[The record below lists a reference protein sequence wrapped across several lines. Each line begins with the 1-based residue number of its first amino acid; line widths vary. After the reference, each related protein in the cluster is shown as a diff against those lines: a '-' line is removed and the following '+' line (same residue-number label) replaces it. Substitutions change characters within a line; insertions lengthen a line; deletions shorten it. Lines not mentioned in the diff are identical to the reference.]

1 MKCFGC
7 LWALLWGASCA
18 WGVDI
23 FVSPAG
29 NDAHAGTE
37 EFPVHSVEAALRK
50 AGKEAPG
57 KNSRIILGDGIY
69 HLREPLVLRP
79 EHSGLTICARH
90 PNKAVLSGA
99 VPFSTDWKPF
109 RDGVM
114 KTPVPAGLE
123 MDVLLVNGKPM
134 RMARYPNYDP
144 EARIFN
150 GTSAD
155 ADSPRRAAL
164 WKNPSGG
171 FLHALHARMWGDMH
185 FRITGKK
192 GNNLV
197 KEGGWQNNRPSPPHE
212 RYKFVENI
220 FEELDAP
227 GEWYLDR
234 RENML
239 YLYPEP
245 GTDLSRAVVEAAGL
259 AELVRIQGEEGA
271 PVKNVALR
279 DLVLTGTRRTFMENR
294 EPLLRSDWTIF
305 RSGAVLLRNTEN
317 CRILSCEFLHLGGN
331 AVFVDGKNDRALI
344 RACHIHEVGGN
355 GVALVGDR
363 SAYRGP
369 RDYAE
374 ARGMSLEK
382 LDRKPG
388 PANGKFPSN
397 CLVDDC
403 LIWRTGLVE
412 KQTAGVEISLA
423 QNITVRN
430 CSIYE
435 VPRAGINIGE
445 GAFGGHVVEYCDVF
459 DTVRETSDHGSFNSW
474 GRDRFWVRDQT
485 ALSQDRDV
493 VLLDCLQPNILRN
506 NRWRCDHGWDVDLDD
521 GSSNYV
527 ICNNVMLSSGLK
539 LREGFFR
546 KVYNN
551 ILVNNTLH
559 PHVWFR
565 ESGDEF
571 YNNIVFEDRYCQ
583 AGNMDFSPWGKN
595 MDRNFVHVEGMKNP
609 EKASGLAGQS
619 GNDRC
624 SMKGDA
630 LLVNPGKGDYSVRSS
645 SPALKLGFRNFPM
658 DRFGVRSAHLKA
670 LSRTPDIPGTAGN
683 SREKGGVVPAAV
695 QVRKLGAEVRVAE
708 GEGDLSVFGLMPEDL
723 GCALVVVKVQKGGP
737 CSSAGIQPNDVLLK
751 VNGNKVCG
759 VKSLKRLLP
768 PSGKLNVTIRRNQ
781 ENKKLSMQ
789 L

>member
-1 MKCFGC
+1 M
-7 LWALLWGASCA
+7 LWCASCVWGA
-18 WGVDI
+18 DI

-37 EFPVHSVEAALRK
+37 ELPMRSVEAAVRK
-50 AGKEAPG
+50 AGEGARG
-57 KNSRIILGDGIY
+57 KCQVILADGVY
-69 HLREPLVLRP
+69 YLREPLALRP
-79 EHSGLTICARH
+79 EHSGLTIRAQNPGR
-90 PNKAVLSGA
+90 AVLSGA
-99 VPFSTDWKPF
+99 VPFSADWQPF
-109 RDGVM
+109 RDGIM
-114 KTPVPAGLE
+114 KASVPAGLE
-123 MDVLLVNGKPM
+123 MDVLMVNGKPM
-134 RMARYPNYDP
+134 HMARYPNHDP

-155 ADSPRRAAL
+155 ADSPRRVAR
-164 WKNPSGG
+164 WKNPEGG

-192 GNNLV
+192 GDSLV
-197 KEGGWQNNRPSPPHE
+197 TEGGWQNNRPSPPHD

-234 RENML
+234 RENVL

-259 AELVRIQGEEGA
+259 PELVRLQGKKGA
-271 PVKNVALR
+271 PVKNVTLR

-317 CRILSCEFLHLGGN
+317 CRILGCEFVHLGGN
-331 AVFVDGKNDRALI
+331 AVFVDGKNDRAQV
-344 RACHIHEVGGN
+344 RSCHIHEVGGN

-369 RDYAE
+369 RDYGE
-374 ARGMSLEK
+374 ARGMALEK
-382 LDRKPG
+382 LDRTPG
-388 PANGKFPSN
+388 PKNGKFPST

-412 KQTAGVEISLA
+412 KQTAGVQISLA
-423 QNITVRN
+423 RNITVRS

-474 GRDRFWVRDQT
+474 GRDRYWAGDQM
-485 ALSQDRDV
+485 ALSQDRNV
-493 VLLDCLQPNILRN
+493 VLLDCLQPNVLRN

-551 ILVNNTLH
+551 IFVNNTLH

-571 YNNIVFEDRYCQ
+571 YSNIVFEDRYRQ
-583 AGNMDFSPWGKN
+583 AGKMDFSPWGKN
-595 MDRNFVHVEGMKNP
+595 MDRNFVHAEGMKNT

-619 GNDRC
+619 GNDRR
-624 SMKGDA
+624 SIKGDA
-630 LLVNPGKGDYSVRSS
+630 LFVNPGKGDFSVRSS

-658 DRFGVRSAHLKA
+658 NRFGVRSPHLKA
-670 LSRTPDIPGTAGN
+670 LARTPDIPGTAGN
-683 SREKGGVVPAAV
+683 SGKKGGTAPAAV
-695 QVRKLGAEVRVAE
+695 QVRRLGAEVRVAE

-723 GCALVVVKVQKGGP
+723 GSALVVVKVQKDGP
-737 CSSAGIQPNDVLLK
+737 CSSAGIQPNDVLLTVDGRK
-751 VNGNKVCG
+751 VRG
-759 VKSLKRLLP
+759 VKSLEQLLP
-768 PSGKLNVTIRRNQ
+768 PSGELKVTIRRNQ
-781 ENKKLSMQ
+781 ENKNVAMQ

>member
-1 MKCFGC
+1 M
-7 LWALLWGASCA
+7 LWCASCA
-18 WGVDI
+18 WGADI

-37 EFPVHSVEAALRK
+37 ELPMRSVEAAVRK
-50 AGKEAPG
+50 AGEGARG
-57 KNSRIILGDGIY
+57 KCQVILADGVY
-69 HLREPLVLRP
+69 YLREPLALRP
-79 EHSGLTICARH
+79 EHSGLAIRAQNPGR
-90 PNKAVLSGA
+90 AVLSGA
-99 VPFSTDWKPF
+99 VPFSADWQPF
-109 RDGVM
+109 RDGIM
-114 KTPVPAGLE
+114 KASVPAGLE
-123 MDVLLVNGKPM
+123 MDVLMVNGKPM
-134 RMARYPNYDP
+134 HMARYPNHDP

-155 ADSPRRAAL
+155 ADSPRRVAR
-164 WKNPSGG
+164 WKNPEGG

-192 GNNLV
+192 GDSLV
-197 KEGGWQNNRPSPPHE
+197 TEGGWQNNRSSPPHD

-234 RENML
+234 RENVL

-259 AELVRIQGEEGA
+259 PELVRLQGKEGA
-271 PVKNVALR
+271 PVKNVTLR

-317 CRILSCEFLHLGGN
+317 CRILGCEFVHLGGN
-331 AVFVDGKNDRALI
+331 AVFVDGKNDRAQV
-344 RACHIHEVGGN
+344 RSCHIHEVGGN

-369 RDYAE
+369 RDYGE
-374 ARGMSLEK
+374 ARGMTLEK
-382 LDRKPG
+382 LDRTPG
-388 PANGKFPSN
+388 PKNGEFPSN

-423 QNITVRN
+423 RNITVRS

-445 GAFGGHVVEYCDVF
+445 GAFGGHMIEYCDVF

-485 ALSQDRDV
+485 ALSHDKNI
-493 VLLDCLQPNILRN
+493 VLLDILRPNIIKN

-527 ICNNVMLSSGLK
+527 ICDNVMLSSGLK

-551 ILVNNTLH
+551 IFVNNTLH

-571 YNNIVFEDRYCQ
+571 YSNIVFEDRYRQ
-583 AGNMDFSPWGKN
+583 AGKMDFSPWGKN
-595 MDRNFVHVEGMKNP
+595 MDRNFVHVEGMKNT

-619 GNDRC
+619 GNDRH

-630 LLVNPGKGDYSVRSS
+630 LFVNPGKGDFSVRSS

-658 DRFGVRSAHLKA
+658 NHFGVRSPCLKA
-670 LSRTPDIPGTAGN
+670 LARTPDIPGTAGN
-683 SREKGGVVPAAV
+683 SGKKGDTAPAAV
-695 QVRKLGAEVRVAE
+695 RVRRLGAEVRVAE

-723 GCALVVVKVQKGGP
+723 GSALVVVKVQKDGP
-737 CSSAGIQPNDVLLK
+737 CSSAGIQPNDVLLTVDGRK
-751 VNGNKVCG
+751 VRG
-759 VKSLKRLLP
+759 VKSLEQLLP
-768 PSGKLNVTIRRNQ
+768 PSGELKVTIRRNQ
-781 ENKKLSMQ
+781 ENKNVAMQ

>member
-1 MKCFGC
+1 M
-7 LWALLWGASCA
+7 LWCASCVWGA
-18 WGVDI
+18 DI

-37 EFPVHSVEAALRK
+37 ELPMRSVEAAVRK
-50 AGKEAPG
+50 AGEGARG
-57 KNSRIILGDGIY
+57 KCQVILADGVY
-69 HLREPLVLRP
+69 YLREPLALRP
-79 EHSGLTICARH
+79 EHSGLTIRAQNPGR
-90 PNKAVLSGA
+90 AVLSGA
-99 VPFSTDWKPF
+99 VPFSADWQPF
-109 RDGVM
+109 RDGIM
-114 KTPVPAGLE
+114 KASVPAGLE
-123 MDVLLVNGKPM
+123 MDVLMINGKPM
-134 RMARYPNYDP
+134 HMARYPNHDP

-155 ADSPRRAAL
+155 ADSPRRVAR
-164 WKNPSGG
+164 WKNPEGG

-192 GNNLV
+192 GDSLV
-197 KEGGWQNNRPSPPHE
+197 TEGGWQNNRPSPPHD

-259 AELVRIQGEEGA
+259 PELVRLQGKEGG
-271 PVKNVALR
+271 PVKNVTLR

-317 CRILSCEFLHLGGN
+317 CRILGCEFVHLGGN
-331 AVFVDGKNDRALI
+331 AVFVDGKNDRAQV
-344 RACHIHEVGGN
+344 RSCHIHEVGGN

-363 SAYRGP
+363 SAYRGS
-369 RDYAE
+369 RDYGE

-382 LDRKPG
+382 LDRTPG
-388 PANGKFPSN
+388 PKNGKFPST

-412 KQTAGVEISLA
+412 KQTAGVQISLA
-423 QNITVRN
+423 RNITVRS

-474 GRDRFWVRDQT
+474 GRDRYWAGDQM
-485 ALSQDRDV
+485 ALSQDRNV
-493 VLLDCLQPNILRN
+493 VLLDCLQPNVLRN

-551 ILVNNTLH
+551 IFVNNTLH

-571 YNNIVFEDRYCQ
+571 YSNIVFEDRYRQ
-583 AGNMDFSPWGKN
+583 AGKMDFSPWGKN
-595 MDRNFVHVEGMKNP
+595 MDRNFVHAEGMKNT

-619 GNDRC
+619 GNDRR
-624 SMKGDA
+624 SIKGDA
-630 LLVNPGKGDYSVRSS
+630 LFVNPGKGDFSVRSS

-658 DRFGVRSAHLKA
+658 NRFGVRSPHLKA
-670 LSRTPDIPGTAGN
+670 LARTPDIPGTAGN
-683 SREKGGVVPAAV
+683 SGKKGDTAPAT
-695 QVRKLGAEVRVAE
+695 VRVRRLGAEVRVAE

-723 GCALVVVKVQKGGP
+723 GSALVVVKVQKDGP
-737 CSSAGIQPNDVLLK
+737 CSSAGIQPNDVLLTVDGRK
-751 VNGNKVCG
+751 VRG
-759 VKSLKRLLP
+759 VKSLEQLLP
-768 PSGKLNVTIRRNQ
+768 PSGELKVTIRRNQ
-781 ENKKLSMQ
+781 ENKNVAMQ